1 LKTMESLDKLPAPV
15 LTLAQQKKSIG
26 GLKKVQKRKVIHT
39 LDSPLD
45 IQWPKIGYERE
56 NRVRMMLGEHL
67 TQVRASN
74 VSVSREKLSAV
85 PRKERAEWRKAQR
98 LKMQQDSPIDK
109 SKMADCVVG
118 LRDVLK
124 SIESS
129 RACLVLCEGN
139 PTQHK
144 SMLTKL
150 LIPLCRKQSIPL
162 LPLKNFT
169 ETLTEKL
176 NVPNC
181 LAIALKVSAKES
193 ESPLH
198 QLYTKLEEICDS
210 CGLLT
215 SPTNDN
221 KVKIENQIENQVENQ
236 VEHKEDHKEEETL
249 DCQRFYLKKPLQGR
263 CFTPGSSDGKVDV
276 KVDVRSDGK
285 GFISLESIS
294 ASGSAEAAVA
304 APTRSSRYYTS
315 MRIKRLEPNANKAN
329 AKKMKKQ

>member
-1 LKTMESLDKLPAPV
+1 MFD
-15 LTLAQQKKSIG
+15 Q
-26 GLKKVQKRKVIHT
+26 
-39 LDSPLD
+39 
-45 IQWPKIGYERE
+45 
-56 NRVRMMLGEHL
+56 
-67 TQVRASN
+67 
-74 VSVSREKLSAV
+74 
-85 PRKERAEWRKAQR
+85 
-98 LKMQQDSPIDK
+98 
-109 SKMADCVVG
+109 
-118 LRDVLK
+118 
-124 SIESS
+124 
-129 RACLVLCEGN
+129 
-139 PTQHK
+139 
-144 SMLTKL
+144 
-150 LIPLCRKQSIPL
+150 
-162 LPLKNFT
+162 
-169 ETLTEKL
+169 
-176 NVPNC
+176 
-181 LAIALKVSAKES
+181 VSAKES

-329 AKKMKKQ
+329 AKKMKKQWRKNNETDITCALLTVKWEKREEKPPSHYCLVIFNWLAEAKAEPLFPNASYEFNLLLFVSYPRLIRTSKYPWHIHSIYPHVFPFLIKQVAWAGNCLRLATK